1 VKGKEATKKDRG
13 EVVLEI
19 RDLTFGYTKERLL
32 YRDFSLTLRRGEI
45 VTILGPSGSGKSTL
59 FELIAGHLK
68 PLGGTIEKAPFSQ
81 VFQDP
86 YSSFHPTYT
95 ILDQIADVADTA
107 EVGLLCGQMG
117 FDDALLRK
125 RPHELSGGQLQR
137 ASILRALLMRPRL
150 LLADEPTSALD
161 NLIQLD
167 VMRLLLKTL
176 DRVGI
181 LMITHDRD
189 LARWCSD
196 RIVELS

>member
-1 VKGKEATKKDRG
+1 MDGRD
-13 EVVLEI
+13 VVLEI
-19 RDLTFGYTKERLL
+19 EGLRFGYDPSRLL
-32 YRDFSLTLRRGEI
+32 YDDFSLTLRRGEI

-68 PLGGTIEKAPFSQ
+68 PLAGRIERAPFSQ

-95 ILDQIADVADTA
+95 VADQIAEVADLSSA
-107 EVGLLCGQMG
+107 YDICEEMG
-117 FDDALLRK
+117 MTPEILRK
-125 RPHELSGGQLQR
+125 YPHELSGGQLQR
-137 ASILRALLMRPRL
+137 AAIIRALAMRPGL

-167 VMRLLLKTL
+167 VMKLLVKTL

-181 LMITHDRD
+181 LLITHDEE

-196 RIVELS
+196 RIVRLDG

>member
-1 VKGKEATKKDRG
+1 MDKD
-13 EVVLEI
+13 VVLRIEN
-19 RDLTFGYTKERLL
+19 LTFGYSKDKLL
-32 YRDFSLTLRRGEI
+32 YRNFSLSLRVGEVI
-45 VTILGPSGSGKSTL
+45 TILGPSGSGKSTL
-59 FELIAGHLK
+59 LELIAGNLK
-68 PLGGTIEKAPFSQ
+68 PLSGRILKDSFSQ

-86 YSSFHPTYT
+86 YSSFHPTWT
-95 ILDQIADVADTA
+95 IENQIADVADLNDM
-107 EVGLLCGQMG
+107 ENYCQMMGIESILLK
-117 FDDALLRK
+117 K

-167 VMRLLLKTL
+167 VMKMLLKTL

-189 LARWCSD
+189 LAKWCSD
-196 RIVELS
+196 RIVEID

>member
-1 VKGKEATKKDRG
+1 MPVNRER
-13 EVVLEI
+13 VLGIEN
-19 RDLTFGYTKERLL
+19 LTFGYTKEQLL
-32 YRDFSLTLRRGEI
+32 YRNFSLSLYTGEI

-59 FELIAGHLK
+59 FELIAGNLK
-68 PLGGTIEKAPFSQ
+68 PMEGRIEKASFSQ

-95 ILDQIADVADTA
+95 IKNQIEDVADIS
-107 EVGLLCGQMG
+107 EIGSLCEEMGVDPLL
-117 FDDALLRK
+117 LEK

-137 ASILRALLMRPRL
+137 ASIIRALLMKPKL

-176 DRVGI
+176 DKVGI

-189 LARWCSD
+189 LAKWCSD
-196 RIVELS
+196 RIIELDL

>member
-1 VKGKEATKKDRG
+1 MQK

-19 RDLTFGYTKERLL
+19 ENLTFGYSKEKLL
-32 YRDFSLTLRRGEI
+32 YKEFSLSLRTGEI

-59 FELIAGHLK
+59 FELIAGNLK
-68 PLGGTIEKAPFSQ
+68 PLSGTIKKEPFSQ

-95 ILDQIADVADTA
+95 IQNQIEDVAGID
-107 EVGLLCGQMG
+107 GLEALCAQMG
-117 FDDALLRK
+117 VEPDLLQK
-125 RPHELSGGQLQR
+125 KPHELSGGQLQR
-137 ASILRALLMRPRL
+137 ASILRALLMKPKL

-167 VMRLLLKTL
+167 VMKLLLRTL

-189 LARWCSD
+189 LAKWCSD
-196 RIVELS
+196 TIVELS

>member
-1 VKGKEATKKDRG
+1 MAK
-13 EVVLEI
+13 EVVLKIE
-19 RDLTFGYTKERLL
+19 DLTFGYSEEKLL
-32 YRDFSLTLRRGEI
+32 YRNFSLTLYAGEI

-59 FELIAGHLK
+59 FELIAGNLK
-68 PLGGTIEKAPFSQ
+68 PMAGVIEKAPFSQ

-95 ILDQIADVADTA
+95 IENQIADVAPL
-107 EVGLLCGQMG
+107 EGMNELCEQMG
-117 FDDALLRK
+117 FARELLEK

-137 ASILRALLMRPRL
+137 ASILRALLMKPRL

-167 VMRLLLKTL
+167 VMRLLLETL

-189 LARWCSD
+189 LAKWCSD
-196 RIVELS
+196 RVVEL

>member
-1 VKGKEATKKDRG
+1 MKIE
-13 EVVLEI
+13 
-19 RDLTFGYTKERLL
+19 DLTFGYSEEKLL
-32 YRDFSLTLRRGEI
+32 YRNFSLTLYAGEI

-59 FELIAGHLK
+59 FELIAGNLK
-68 PLGGTIEKAPFSQ
+68 PMAGVIEKAPFSQ

-95 ILDQIADVADTA
+95 IENQIADVAPL
-107 EVGLLCGQMG
+107 EGMNELCEQMG
-117 FDDALLRK
+117 FARELLEK

-137 ASILRALLMRPRL
+137 ASILRALLMKPRL

-167 VMRLLLKTL
+167 VMRLLLETL

-189 LARWCSD
+189 LAKWCSD
-196 RIVELS
+196 RVVEL

>member
-1 VKGKEATKKDRG
+1 MAET
-13 EVVLEI
+13 VLSI
-19 RDLTFGYTKERLL
+19 RNLSFGYDKENLL
-32 YRDFSLTLRRGEI
+32 YKNFSLEVRVGQI

-59 FELIAGHLK
+59 FELIAGHLQ
-68 PLGGTIEKAPFSQ
+68 PLEGTIERASFSQ

-95 ILDQIADVADTA
+95 IENQIADVADMT
-107 EVGLLCGQMG
+107 GIDTLCRQMG
-117 FDDALLRK
+117 VERNLLAQL
-125 RPHELSGGQLQR
+125 PHKLSGGQLQR
-137 ASILRALLMRPRL
+137 ASIIRALLMRPRL

-167 VMRLLLKTL
+167 VMKLLLKTL

-189 LARWCSD
+189 LAKWCSD
-196 RIVELS
+196 RIVEIGNVGDRG